1 MTQVVFDIRYWVA
14 STEHS
19 HRAGMAEAMHGMDV
33 FEAFR
38 AQSSLEVFLAESID
52 AVSGKFLTAL
62 IDKESVSI

>member
-1 MTQVVFDIRYWVA
+1 
-14 STEHS
+14 
-19 HRAGMAEAMHGMDV
+19 MAEAMHGMDV

-38 AQSSLEVFLAESID
+38 GEGLLEVFLAESID

>member
-1 MTQVVFDIRYWVA
+1 MSEVVFDIRDWVA
-14 STEHS
+14 GTEHS
-19 HRAGMAEAMHGMDV
+19 HCTGMPEAMHGMDV

-38 AQSSLEVFLAESID
+38 TQDAFEVFLAESMD